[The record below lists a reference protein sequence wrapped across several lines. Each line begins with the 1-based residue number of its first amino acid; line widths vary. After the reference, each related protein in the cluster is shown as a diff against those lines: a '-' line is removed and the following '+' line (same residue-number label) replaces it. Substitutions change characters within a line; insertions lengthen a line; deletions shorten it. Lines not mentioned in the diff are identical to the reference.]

1 MLDKY
6 ASSGIENL
14 EDTDILYNNPFKQ
27 YGDPKKIAKTY
38 FGGKKGLLDAMNGLQ
53 KEIYA

>member
-1 MLDKY
+1 MKGY
-6 ASSGIENL
+6 ISSTFFIPN
-14 EDTDILYNNPFKQ
+14 NNPFKQ

-38 FGGKKGLLDAMNGLQ
+38 FGGKKGLLDAMDGLQ